1 MNIKAPSSRSRGLL
15 YASFKLLKTARSHPY
30 RQQPDAEEVRSRRI
44 LSLIVFDLI
53 QDDLTRFE
61 TQLAAELRSSVAFIE
76 AIGEDLVSAG
86 GKRLRPSLAF
96 LAGRLLSAD
105 PDATMRVAL
114 ATELLHSAS
123 LLHDD
128 LIDDADTRRGHEA
141 AFRRYGNVVSVMS
154 GDFMLARV
162 LGLLAR
168 SHSSEF
174 TALMSETAARICEGE
189 VLQFQMATLE
199 TYSFENYFSIIEG
212 KTAVLFAAAL
222 EGVAMLSDASEA
234 EQRALR
240 DFGVAYGYAFQMRDD
255 YLDLL
260 GDAATLGKPV
270 GGDLR
275 EGKATYAVLTL
286 LQSGVD
292 EVRTVLRRHAS
303 HEGDVARVQAL
314 IKEHGADAQAKERIV
329 LETNKAVASLSVFP
343 DSPAKEALRT
353 LARRELE
360 RVI

>member
-1 MNIKAPSSRSRGLL
+1 M
-15 YASFKLLKTARSHPY
+15 
-30 RQQPDAEEVRSRRI
+30 
-44 LSLIVFDLI
+44 FDLI
-53 QDDLTRFE
+53 QDDLTQFE

-96 LAGRLLSAD
+96 LAGKLLGAD
-105 PDATMRVAL
+105 PNATMRVAL

-174 TALMSETAARICEGE
+174 TALMSQTAARICEAE

-199 TYSFENYFSIIEG
+199 TYSLENYYAIIEG

-222 EGVAMLSDASEA
+222 EGVAMLGGVGDAERS
-234 EQRALR
+234 ALKQ
-240 DFGVAYGYAFQMRDD
+240 FGLAYGYAFQMRDD

-260 GDAATLGKPV
+260 GDAETLGKPV

-286 LQSGVD
+286 ID
-292 EVRTVLRRHAS
+292 EVSEVRSVLRRHAS
-303 HEGDVARVQAL
+303 GEGDVPKVRDLIVQ
-314 IKEHGADAQAKERIV
+314 HGADAEAKARIV
-329 LETNKAVASLSVFP
+329 QETKRATDALEVFP
-343 DSPAKEALRT
+343 ASPAKDALRA
-353 LARRELE
+353 LAERE
-360 RVI
+360 RDRIS

>member
-1 MNIKAPSSRSRGLL
+1 M
-15 YASFKLLKTARSHPY
+15 
-30 RQQPDAEEVRSRRI
+30 
-44 LSLIVFDLI
+44 FDLI
-53 QDDLTRFE
+53 QDDLNRFE
-61 TQLAAELRSSVAFIE
+61 TQLAKELRSSVAFIE

-96 LAGRLLSAD
+96 LAGKLLGAD
-105 PDATMRVAL
+105 PSATMRVAL
-114 ATELLHSAS
+114 AVELLHSAS

-168 SHSSEF
+168 SQSSEF
-174 TALMSETAARICEGE
+174 TALMSQTAAQICEAE

-199 TYSFENYFSIIEG
+199 TYSLENYFSIIEG

-222 EGVAMLSDASEA
+222 EGVAMLSGANQE
-234 EQRALR
+234 EQKALR
-240 DFGVAYGYAFQMRDD
+240 QFGLTYGYAFQMRDD

-260 GDAATLGKPV
+260 GDPKTLGKPV

-275 EGKATYAVLTL
+275 EGKATYAVLML
-286 LQSGVD
+286 LEVE
-292 EVRTVLRRHAS
+292 EVRTILRRHAS
-303 HEGDVARVQAL
+303 QDGDVARVQAL
-314 IKEHGADAQAKERIV
+314 IGEHDADVETKERIV
-329 LETNKAVASLSVFP
+329 QEVERAKASLGVFP
-343 DSPAKEALRT
+343 RFSRQGR
-353 LARRELE
+353 ARDPRYP
-360 RVI
+360 RA